1 MPSVESEVCGQV
13 NSISVQCHGFSTHE
27 STHESAYSHLPPKYD
42 ESSILG
48 IYVKGYSAA

>member
-13 NSISVQCHGFSTHE
+13 NSISVQCHGF